1 MVQVFEPPPQHLINL
16 TSLHLDE
23 FVAYVDK
30 NGGVGT
36 SEFANLARNF
46 IYSPEIKIDQ
56 ALDPFSKTYCDQMI
70 ELYRELS
77 GRDLDQETGEITSID
92 VEHHAVSA
100 NPYASTDIGFISKH
114 ARTVLTATM
123 MANLPSG
130 AKVLD
135 LGCGWGLST
144 EMLEFTGAH
153 VTAVDINSY
162 FIELVERRS
171 KRRLS
176 DTRIIK
182 SNFDSLDLDESY
194 DMALF
199 YECLH
204 HAVRPWETLKH
215 ISTFVVPN
223 GRIVF
228 AGEPINEFWWK
239 NWGLR
244 LDPLSLYCIRKFGW
258 FESGWS
264 RSFLGAMFDRMGW
277 ELQLVEGVGLDGGTI
292 GFAHRRDSDGIRPL
306 VSVPVVV

>member
-30 NGGVGT
+30 IGGVGT

-171 KRRLS
+171 KRRV
-176 DTRIIK
+176 
-182 SNFDSLDLDESY
+182 N
-194 DMALF
+194 
-199 YECLH
+199 
-204 HAVRPWETLKH
+204 RP
-215 ISTFVVPN
+215 
-223 GRIVF
+223 GF
-228 AGEPINEFWWK
+228 AG
-239 NWGLR
+239 G
-244 LDPLSLYCIRKFGW
+244 CC
-258 FESGWS
+258 
-264 RSFLGAMFDRMGW
+264 A
-277 ELQLVEGVGLDGGTI
+277 
-292 GFAHRRDSDGIRPL
+292 
-306 VSVPVVV
+306 

>member
-1 MVQVFEPPPQHLINL
+1 MVETFEPPPHHLANL
-16 TSLHLDE
+16 TALHLDE

-30 NGGVGT
+30 IGGPI
-36 SEFANLARNF
+36 SPAFSNLAKGF
-46 IYSPEIKIDQ
+46 FYTPEVKVDQ
-56 ALDPFSKTYCDQMI
+56 ALDPFSETYCDQMI

-77 GRDLDQETGEITSID
+77 GRDLDQETGEITTID
-92 VEHHAVSA
+92 VAHHAASA
-100 NPYASTDIGFISKH
+100 NPYASRNIAFISKH
-114 ARTVLTATM
+114 ARAVLTATM
-123 MANLPSG
+123 MANLPSA

-153 VTAVDINSY
+153 VTAVDINSD
-162 FIELVERRS
+162 FVELVERRS

-176 DTRIIK
+176 ETRIIK
-182 SNFDSLDLDESY
+182 SNFDSLNLAESY
-194 DMALF
+194 DMAFF

-264 RSFLGAMFDRMGW
+264 KSFLRAMFDKIGW
-277 ELQLVEGVGLDGGTI
+277 ELQLVDGVGLDGGII
-292 GFAHRRDSDGIRPL
+292 GFAHRRGADGVRPL
-306 VSVPVVV
+306 GPVYEVA